1 VTRDLVIE
9 WYDVHERDISMDE
22 FAEADEVFF
31 TSTTRDVQAIHDID
45 GRALDVHIV
54 TESVAAVWS
63 EREPQ
68 DIDP

>member
-1 VTRDLVIE
+1 M
-9 WYDVHERDISMDE
+9 SE

-45 GRALDVHIV
+45 GRALDVHTV
-54 TESVAAVWS
+54 TDAVAAVWR